1 MESES
6 DNDNERG
13 QEMGTKS
20 GAKAEC
26 SMRACSM
33 RAFERSPSPSS
44 LPPLPPSSCTYSH
57 TPPLTDIEDY
67 GLSKAEEATRKEEK
81 EKRALSSY
89 NFFMKAELGKV
100 KAANPAFSHTE
111 AFRDVAAQWS
121 ALSNDQKAQYA

>member
-1 MESES
+1 
-6 DNDNERG
+6 
-13 QEMGTKS
+13 
-20 GAKAEC
+20 
-26 SMRACSM
+26 M

-44 LPPLPPSSCTYSH
+44 LPTLPPSSCTYSH
-57 TPPLTDIEDY
+57 TPPRQDY

-100 KAANPAFSHTE
+100 KAANPAFSHKE
-111 AFRDVAAQWS
+111 AFREVAAQWS